1 MGETKGKLGLIL
13 MGRAILSESLIQF
26 SVDGQG
32 CVLSLLFDL
41 RPQQEVMKIM
51 GTSVPPTMQQATVDP
66 RLHQRLLDTHGQVV
80 GSLLLSPGS
89 WCTPGSVCA
98 LGENKFSG

>member
-1 MGETKGKLGLIL
+1 M
-13 MGRAILSESLIQF
+13 LSKSLIQF

-51 GTSVPPTMQQATVDP
+51 VQSSSVAQSCLTLCDPMDCSIPGLLVHHQFPEFTQTHVHPVGDAKTEFPPQSVSP
-66 RLHQRLLDTHGQVV
+66 IRK
-80 GSLLLSPGS
+80 LS
-89 WCTPGSVCA
+89 
-98 LGENKFSG
+98 